1 MRQSFEQLKAEEE
14 ELQKECAELERLLRQ
29 DALSFENEALEVQ
42 LLQIQDDHAQLREEL
57 RGTREFYG
65 RRIADMTNQL
75 EERARTTSTA
85 EGHADCLSDLLLFHE
100 DRGEGPRNQHAWK
113 IMSIS
118 ESSSCA
124 MHYAR
129 LRIC

>member
-1 MRQSFEQLKAEEE
+1 MVRQSFEELKNEEE
-14 ELQKECAELERLLRQ
+14 ELQKQCAELERLLRQ

-100 DRGEGPRNQHAWK
+100 DPSNQHAWK

-124 MHYAR
+124 MHNAR
-129 LRIC
+129 GV

>member
-14 ELQKECAELERLLRQ
+14 ELQKQCAELERLLRQ

-100 DRGEGPRNQHAWK
+100 DGGRRPTQPTCVENHEHFRIIRLW
-113 IMSIS
+113 
-118 ESSSCA
+118 
-124 MHYAR
+124 HYAR
-129 LRIC
+129 VESKS